1 MNLTTTT
8 TAVVRIGSERSTELQ
23 SRVRGLVITPDSALY
38 DEARQAFNRLVDQR
52 PALILIAANAQDV
65 AEGVRFARSQGLG
78 VAIQSTGHGV
88 ILPADNAV
96 MIITS
101 QLRDLLVD
109 ASSGTAHVGAGLKW
123 GEVLA
128 ETQKFGLAPL
138 LGSSPGVGVVGYTL
152 GGGLG
157 WLGRKHGL
165 ACDSVLSFE
174 LVSADGQVLTASA
187 TENPDLFWGLRGGGG
202 GFGIV
207 TGMVIQ
213 LYPVDTVYG
222 GNLFYPGE
230 MAREV
235 MQRYREW
242 IRAAPDALTTSVV
255 LMNYPPFPQVPEPLR
270 GKSFVLVRG
279 CFAGAVEEG
288 EAHLKFWRDW
298 KTPVIDDFKAMPFTQ
313 VAKISSDPVNPA
325 PSKATG
331 AWLRSLSDSAIDALI
346 RASRPQ
352 DGPPAL
358 TVVEVRH
365 AGGAIGRVLPGESAY
380 SLRDSELLLFSV
392 GTAATP
398 EMGARIDAL
407 AGRMKQ
413 ELAPELTGGVYMN
426 FVGGMEARERTRDGY
441 SVEAFQRLQA
451 LKAKYDPE
459 NIFGY
464 SYAIAPVK

>member
-1 MNLTTTT
+1 MSVSTTT
-8 TAVVRIGSERSTELQ
+8 TAVVRIEAERAAALQ
-23 SRVRGLVITPDSALY
+23 SRVRGLVITPENAMY

-52 PALILIAANAQDV
+52 PALILIASGTVDV

-88 ILPADNAV
+88 ILPADGGV
-96 MIITS
+96 MILTS
-101 QLRDLLVD
+101 QLRDILVD
-109 ASSGTAHVGAGLKW
+109 PGSQTAHIGAGLKW

-165 ACDSVLSFE
+165 ACDSVHSFE
-174 LVSADGQVLTASA
+174 LVSAQGEVLTASA
-187 TENPDLFWGLRGGGG
+187 TENADLFWGLRGGGG

-207 TGMVIQ
+207 TSMVIQ
-213 LYPVDTVYG
+213 LYPVETVYG
-222 GNLFYPGE
+222 GNLYYPGD

-242 IRAAPDALTTSVV
+242 IRTAPDALTTSVV
-255 LMNYPPFPQVPEPLR
+255 LMNYPPFPQIPEPLR
-270 GKSFVLVRG
+270 GKSFVMVRG
-279 CFAGAVEEG
+279 CYAGSPDEG
-288 EAHLKFWRDW
+288 EALLKFWRDW
-298 KTPVIDDFKAMPFTQ
+298 KTPVIDDFGAMPFTQ
-313 VAKISSDPVNPA
+313 VAKISMDPVNPA
-325 PSKATG
+325 PSKNTG
-331 AWLRSLSDSAIDALI
+331 AWLRALSDSAIDALI

-380 SLRDSELLLFSV
+380 SLRDSELLLFCV
-392 GTAATP
+392 GSAFSPEAA
-398 EMGARIDAL
+398 ARIDAL
-407 AGRMKQ
+407 TTRMKQ

-426 FVGGMEARERTRDGY
+426 FVSGKEARDRTRDGY
-441 SVEAFQRLQA
+441 SHEAFQRLQA
-451 LKAKYDPE
+451 LKARIDPE
-459 NIFGY
+459 NVFGY
-464 SYAIAPVK
+464 SYAIVPEK

>member
-8 TAVVRIGSERSTELQ
+8 TAVVRIQEEHATALQ
-23 SRVRGLVITPDSALY
+23 SRGRGQVIPPESALF

-65 AEGVRFARSQGLG
+65 AEGVQFARGQGLG

-101 QLRDLLVD
+101 QLRDILVD
-109 ASSGTAHVGAGLKW
+109 ASSGTAHLGAGLKW

-187 TENPDLFWGLRGGGG
+187 TENADLFWGLRGGGG

-207 TGMVIQ
+207 TSMVIQ
-213 LYPVDTVYG
+213 LHPVDTVYG

-242 IRAAPDALTTSVV
+242 IRAAPDALNFGEGDTAPKTGADA
-255 LMNYPPFPQVPEPLR
+255 LRALLDTAAPLVQ
-270 GKSFVLVRG
+270 F
-279 CFAGAVEEG
+279 G
-288 EAHLKFWRDW
+288 EVGGDKD
-298 KTPVIDDFKAMPFTQ
+298 KP
-313 VAKISSDPVNPA
+313 DPVLNGEELGNEA
-325 PSKATG
+325 RAFMESQAAKGIT
-331 AWLRSLSDSAIDALI
+331 IDA
-346 RASRPQ
+346 AT
-352 DGPPAL
+352 A
-358 TVVEVRH
+358 VRH
-365 AGGAIGRVLPGESAY
+365 VQKKGA
-380 SLRDSELLLFSV
+380 
-392 GTAATP
+392 
-398 EMGARIDAL
+398 
-407 AGRMKQ
+407 
-413 ELAPELTGGVYMN
+413 
-426 FVGGMEARERTRDGY
+426 
-441 SVEAFQRLQA
+441 
-451 LKAKYDPE
+451 
-459 NIFGY
+459 
-464 SYAIAPVK
+464 

>member
-1 MNLTTTT
+1 MDLATTTT
-8 TAVVRIGSERSTELQ
+8 TKAGVNAQRAAALQ
-23 SRVRGLVITPDSALY
+23 SRVRGQVITPESALY
-38 DEARQAFNRLVDQR
+38 DEARLAFNRLVNQH
-52 PALILIAANAQDV
+52 PALILIAANAGDV
-65 AEGVRFARSQGLG
+65 AEGVRFARGQRLG

-88 ILPADNAV
+88 ILPADDAV

-109 ASSGTAHVGAGLKW
+109 ANSRTAYVGAGLKW

-128 ETQKFGLAPL
+128 ETQKYGLAPL

-157 WLGRKHGL
+157 WLGRKYGL
-165 ACDSVLSFE
+165 SCDSVHTFE
-174 LVSADGQVLTASA
+174 VVSADGRLLTASA
-187 TENPDLFWGLRGGGG
+187 IENPDLFWSLRGGGG

-213 LYPVDTVYG
+213 LHPVETVYG

-242 IRAAPDALTTSVV
+242 IRTAPDALTTSVV

-270 GKSFVLVRG
+270 GKSFVMVRG
-279 CFAGAVEEG
+279 CYAGPAEEG
-288 EAHLKFWRDW
+288 EAQLKFWRDW

-352 DGPPAL
+352 DGPPMLA
-358 TVVEVRH
+358 VVEVRH
-365 AGGAIGRVLPGESAY
+365 AGGAIGRVPASESAY

-392 GTAATP
+392 GMAATP
-398 EMGARIDAL
+398 EAGARIDAL
-407 AGRMKQ
+407 TGRMKQ
-413 ELAPELTGGVYMN
+413 ELAAELTGGVYMN

-441 SVEAFQRLQA
+441 SEEAFQRLQA
-451 LKAKYDPE
+451 SKAKYDPE
-459 NIFGY
+459 NVFGY
-464 SYAIAPVK
+464 SYAIAPEK